1 MSNDIKERHETKSL
15 DAMFLYELET
25 EFEFSKRTALA
36 VLETVKLIYD
46 VDSLPRSLTPGV
58 IKEIVTASSV
68 KPGTSLRD
76 AKKVEVSLTLNAAS
90 EDTYI
95 KIHFGPLS
103 LRRARILRMIDEA
116 LEQGGQLSQEDL
128 SKILCVDIRTIRRDI
143 ASLRAQ
149 GYKLYTRGQLQDLG
163 PATSHKTIIV
173 EYYLEGMTYTEI
185 ARKTHHSPFAI
196 KRYLLSFQRCVL
208 SHKQGLSLHETAF
221 ICGISS
227 KLAKEYLNLYFY
239 YQNLY
244 PERIEDIISLS
255 SPCNYSSKRGL
266 IQ

>member
-25 EFEFSKRTALA
+25 EFEFSRRTALA
-36 VLETVKLIYD
+36 VLETTRLIYD
-46 VDSLPRSLTPGV
+46 LDSLPRSQTPGV

-68 KPGTSLRD
+68 KPGTTLRD
-76 AKKVEVSLTLNAAS
+76 AKKVEVALTFDAGS
-90 EDTYI
+90 EDSYI
-95 KIHFGPLS
+95 KIHFGPIS
-103 LRRARILRMIDEA
+103 LRRARMLRMIDEA

-128 SKILCVDIRTIRRDI
+128 SRILSVDIRTVRRDI

-149 GYKLYTRGQLQDLG
+149 GYQVLTRGQLQDLG

-173 EYYLEGMTYTEI
+173 RHYLEGATYTEI

-196 KRYLLSFQRCVL
+196 KRYLLSFQRCLL
-208 SHKQGLSLHETAF
+208 SHKQGLSLLETAF

-227 KLAKEYLNLYFY
+227 KLAKEYLDLYLHCRNLF
-239 YQNLY
+239 
-244 PERIEDIISLS
+244 PERIEDIMSLLAPS
-255 SPCNYSSKRGL
+255 SLSSKRGL
-266 IQ
+266 N